1 MGLEYNDEQG
11 VYTYNVTQLLP
22 LEFDKVEMDEFI
34 KKERK
39 IIDVSVDI
47 SIVTKGENIGFFI
60 DGKNNFIEMLNSN
73 RLFINQ
79 TVVNKVAFLDSY
91 LGEVITLA
99 MDKSNTYYIYRR
111 WM

>member
-1 MGLEYNDEQG
+1 ME
-11 VYTYNVTQLLP
+11 
-22 LEFDKVEMDEFI
+22 
-34 KKERK
+34 
-39 IIDVSVDI
+39 
-47 SIVTKGENIGFFI
+47 
-60 DGKNNFIEMLNSN
+60 KNNFIEMLNSN

-111 WM
+111 CM